1 MLIASRLIAYTIEMI
16 KTFTGKNS
24 YGLSAEL
31 KTLTST
37 YFAEAGDFAV
47 ERIDAG
53 DVEADSILQTVQS
66 LPFLSPKKL
75 VIISNIQNNS
85 VVLDRIDE
93 LVERTADGVEV
104 VIVDPTP
111 DKRKTY
117 FKQLQKLTDVQIF
130 AEKQPQDLVGW
141 ALETAKG
148 FGSELTPADANYLI
162 DRITANQ
169 QLLFVEI
176 EKLSLY
182 STKIDRK
189 SIDLLTEQSMQ
200 SNIFSLL
207 DSAFSGDSAKAI
219 ELYREQRAQ
228 RIDPHYIL
236 AMLVWQLQAIAL
248 AVHANPQTE
257 SALISA
263 GQSPFTAK
271 KSISIAKR
279 ITKQKFKKMVV
290 DLSELDAQIK
300 TNSDADAGIEL
311 YLLNI

>member
-1 MLIASRLIAYTIEMI
+1 MLYTVDMI
-16 KTFTGKNS
+16 LTFTGKNS
-24 YGLSAEL
+24 YGMSVEL
-31 KTLTST
+31 KALNSL
-37 YFAEAGDFAV
+37 YLVEAGDFAV

-53 DVEADSILQTVQS
+53 DVDADSILQAVQS

-75 VIISNIQNNS
+75 VIITNIQNNTAI
-85 VVLDRIDE
+85 LDRIEE
-93 LVERTADGVEV
+93 LVERTADGVEIV
-104 VIVDPTP
+104 VVDPNP
-111 DKRKTY
+111 DKRKSY
-117 FKQLQKLTDVQIF
+117 FKQLQKLTYVKVF
-130 AEKQPQDLVGW
+130 AEKQPLDLGKWSV
-141 ALETAKG
+141 EHAKKL
-148 FGSELTPADANYLI
+148 GSVISSADASYLVE
-162 DRITANQ
+162 RVGANQ
-169 QLLFVEI
+169 QLLSVEI

-182 STKIDRK
+182 SNKIDRK
-189 SIDLLTEQSMQ
+189 SIELLTDQSMQ

-207 DSAFSGDSAKAI
+207 DSAFSGDSVKAI
-219 ELYREQRAQ
+219 KLYREQRAS

-257 SALISA
+257 STLVSA

-271 KSISIAKR
+271 KSLAIAKR

>member
-1 MLIASRLIAYTIEMI
+1 MI

-31 KTLTST
+31 KALNNK
-37 YFAEAGDFAV
+37 YLEEAGDFAI

-53 DVEADSILQTVQS
+53 DVEADIILQAVQS

-75 VIISNIQNNS
+75 VIVTNIQSNS
-85 VVLDRIDE
+85 AVLDKIEE
-93 LVERTADGVEV
+93 LVERTAEGVEV

-117 FKQLQKLTDVQIF
+117 FKQLQKLTNVQVF
-130 AEKQPQDLVGW
+130 GEKQPQDLVAW
-141 ALETAKG
+141 AVDTAKG
-148 FGSELTPADANYLI
+148 FGSEISTVDANFLI
-162 DRITANQ
+162 ERITANQ
-169 QLLFVEI
+169 QLLSSEI

-182 STKIDRK
+182 APKIDRK
-189 SIDLLTEQSMQ
+189 SIELLTDQSMQ

-207 DSAFSGDSAKAI
+207 DSAFSGDSAKAVK
-219 ELYREQRAQ
+219 LYREQRMA

-257 SALISA
+257 STLISA

-271 KSISIAKR
+271 KSNAIARR

-311 YLLNI
+311 YLFNI

>member
-1 MLIASRLIAYTIEMI
+1 MRDTREMI

-31 KTLTST
+31 KALNST
-37 YFAEAGDFAV
+37 YLAEAGDFAV

-53 DVEADSILQTVQS
+53 DVDADSILQAVQS

-75 VIISNIQNNS
+75 VIITNIQSNS
-85 VVLDRIDE
+85 AVLDRLEE
-93 LVERTADGVEV
+93 LVERTAGGVEV
-104 VIVDPTP
+104 VIVDPAP
-111 DKRKTY
+111 DKRKSY
-117 FKQLQKLTDVQIF
+117 FKLLQKLTNVQVF
-130 AEKQPQDLVGW
+130 AEKQPQDLVAW
-141 ALETAKG
+141 AVDTAKE
-148 FGSELTPADANYLI
+148 FGSEITPTDANYLI
-162 DRITANQ
+162 ERITANQ
-169 QLLFVEI
+169 QLLSSEI

-182 STKIDRK
+182 SKKIDRK
-189 SIDLLTEQSMQ
+189 SIDLLTDQSMQ
-200 SNIFSLL
+200 SNIFYLL
-207 DSAFSGDSAKAI
+207 DSAFSGDSAKAVK
-219 ELYREQRAQ
+219 LYREQRVA

-257 SALISA
+257 STLTSA

-271 KSISIAKR
+271 KSIAIAKR

-300 TNSDADAGIEL
+300 TNTDPDSALEL
-311 YLLNI
+311 YLINL